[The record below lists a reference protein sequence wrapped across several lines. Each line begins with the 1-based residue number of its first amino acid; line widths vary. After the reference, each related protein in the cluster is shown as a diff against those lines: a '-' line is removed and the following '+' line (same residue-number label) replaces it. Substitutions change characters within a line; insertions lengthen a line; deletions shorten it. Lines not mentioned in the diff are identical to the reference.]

1 MEKQKVYL
9 AGPFFNER
17 ETALIEA
24 FAARLREEYEVFVPM
39 EHTAE
44 GDGPHGS
51 FAWGREIYDIDV
63 AGLRDADF
71 VIALDHGF
79 TSDAG
84 TAWETGYARALGKPS
99 YIVAVGDAS
108 PVRSVM
114 LLFWLHP
121 LLCLLRRSLGLSARQ
136 RGAKRGSAGH
146 PSEINA
152 KTRQGIGAFLCWG
165 CIKKRYLASSKAMG
179 IPPLA
184 SDAKAASMTFKTR
197 RTSACLMSCS
207 SLPSM
212 ARTRLR

>member
-17 ETALIEA
+17 ETALIEE

-44 GDGPHGS
+44 GDVPHGS

-114 LLFWLHP
+114 LLFGCTRYFASFDDLWDYLHGKEVP
-121 LLCLLRRSLGLSARQ
+121 SAEA
-136 RGAKRGSAGH
+136 RGIRAK
-146 PSEINA
+146 
-152 KTRQGIGAFLCWG
+152 
-165 CIKKRYLASSKAMG
+165 
-179 IPPLA
+179 
-184 SDAKAASMTFKTR
+184 
-197 RTSACLMSCS
+197 
-207 SLPSM
+207 
-212 ARTRLR
+212 